1 MKQKKMDV
9 IVVGGGA
16 SGMMAAI
23 AAAKQGCRVCILEH
37 KEMPGKKIL
46 ATGNGRCNFTN
57 LVQGCDCYRGS
68 APAFVLPALEQFSAE
83 NTKAFFEELGILST
97 DRNGYCYPRTMQA
110 SCIRNALLLALK
122 TNHISVFCDV
132 GIRRIHK
139 TSDGFRIETKTGDY
153 LTKTCVL
160 AAGGMAF
167 PKSGSDGSGYI
178 YAKQLGHTCVEPLP
192 ALVPLLADAS
202 WLKQTAGVRAEASV
216 HLYVD
221 GEDVDT
227 DTGEVQFTDY
237 GISGIPVF
245 QISRHASRALS
256 EDKCVEAVLDLLPE
270 YSQAQA
276 VDWLQAQIKRKNKTC
291 GIKEILAGV
300 VNEKLAQMISEAVKA
315 SGAVTAKDLARSLK
329 CVRLP
334 ITGTKGFMQAQVT
347 AGGIR
352 TEEVC
357 PETMESKLVNGLYF
371 AGEILDI
378 DGKCGGYNLQWAW
391 SSGYCAGSHAGKAV

>member
-1 MKQKKMDV
+1 MDV

-68 APAFVLPALEQFSAE
+68 APAFALPALEQFSAE
-83 NTKAFFEELGILST
+83 DVKAFFSDLGILTT
-97 DRNGYCYPRTMQA
+97 DKNGYCYPRTMQA
-110 SCIRNALLLALK
+110 SCIRNALLRALK
-122 TNHISVFCDV
+122 RFHILILCDV
-132 GIRRIHK
+132 GIRKIHQ
-139 TSDGFRIETKTGDY
+139 TSSGFRIETKTGDF
-153 LTKTCVL
+153 LTKTCIL

-178 YAKQLGHTCVEPLP
+178 YAKQLGHTCVDPLP
-192 ALVPLLADAS
+192 ALVPLLAQAF

-216 HLYVD
+216 TLYVND
-221 GEDVDT
+221 KCVDT

-245 QISRHASRALS
+245 QVSRYASRALA
-256 EDKCVEAVLDLLPE
+256 EGNCVEAVLDLLPE
-270 YSQAQA
+270 YSMEQTARLLRVQRS
-276 VDWLQAQIKRKNKTC
+276 KKNKSCTLQ
-291 GIKEILAGV
+291 EILAGF
-300 VNEKLAQMISEAVKA
+300 VNEKLARMLSETIKDHNT
-315 SGAVTAKDLARSLK
+315 VTAEDLARSMK
-329 CVRLP
+329 QIRLP
-334 ITGTKGFMQAQVT
+334 VTGTKGFMQAQVT
-347 AGGIR
+347 AGGIL
-352 TEEVC
+352 TEEVQA
-357 PETMESKLVNGLYF
+357 ETMESKLVKGLYF

-391 SSGYCAGSHAGKAV
+391 SSGYCAGTHAGKTI